1 MEKISVNLKENMD
14 YIKQRLKDCD
24 DIIMREF
31 RIGEKSDIVVFM
43 VYTDNIVNTDVI
55 EDSVMTNLMNRASI
69 TAPGTGGLLERLEM
83 EAISVGEM
91 SHIDKFEDLFT
102 SILLGDTVLLMDG
115 NTFALRVSTKGW
127 PSRGVNKAETEV
139 VVQGPKDAYTESVST
154 NIVLIRR
161 RIRDTRLKVK
171 RSTVGTRSKTNVA
184 LMYIEDIVRKE
195 ILEEVEKR
203 LKRLDVDA
211 ILDSGALEQLV
222 EKSWLSPFPQMQL
235 TERPDKTAAS
245 LYEGRV
251 VIVVDN
257 TPFVLLVPATLNVFF
272 QAAEDYYDR
281 WEIMSFMRVLR
292 YFAAFVAVA
301 LPGLYIAL
309 SAFHPSM
316 LPTAIALK
324 IAGARADIP
333 FPTVVE
339 VLIMELA
346 FELLREAGIR
356 LPSPVSSTIGI
367 VGGIIIGSAAVEAG
381 IVSPIVVIVA
391 SLTGICTFVIPNT
404 SLVSGIRLCK
414 YLVIFLSSLLG
425 LYGFWL
431 AMLLLLIHLAGLE
444 SFGIPYLYPFCSGSL
459 NDWSDLKDSIIRV
472 PSFLMKRRPIFAN
485 PRQKTRMKTKK
496 GQRGEK
502 E

>member
-1 MEKISVNLKENMD
+1 MERISVNLKENMD

-31 RIGEKSDIVVFM
+31 RIGENSDIVVFM
-43 VYTDNIVNTDVI
+43 VYTDNIVNSDVI

-69 TAPGTGGLLERLEM
+69 TATCTGGLLERLEM

-102 SILLGDTVLLMDG
+102 AILLGDTVLLMDG
-115 NTFALRVSTKGW
+115 NAFALGVSTKGW
-127 PSRGVNKAETEV
+127 PTRGVSKAETEV

-171 RSTVGTRSKTNVA
+171 RSTIGTRSKTNVA
-184 LMYIEDIVRKE
+184 LMYMEDIVRSE

-203 LKRLDVDA
+203 LAKLDVDA

-245 LYEGRV
+245 LYEGRI

-324 IAGARADIP
+324 IAGARADIKS
-333 FPTVVE
+333 
-339 VLIMELA
+339 
-346 FELLREAGIR
+346 EA
-356 LPSPVSSTIGI
+356 
-367 VGGIIIGSAAVEAG
+367 
-381 IVSPIVVIVA
+381 
-391 SLTGICTFVIPNT
+391 
-404 SLVSGIRLCK
+404 
-414 YLVIFLSSLLG
+414 
-425 LYGFWL
+425 
-431 AMLLLLIHLAGLE
+431 
-444 SFGIPYLYPFCSGSL
+444 
-459 NDWSDLKDSIIRV
+459 
-472 PSFLMKRRPIFAN
+472 KRS
-485 PRQKTRMKTKK
+485 
-496 GQRGEK
+496 
-502 E
+502 